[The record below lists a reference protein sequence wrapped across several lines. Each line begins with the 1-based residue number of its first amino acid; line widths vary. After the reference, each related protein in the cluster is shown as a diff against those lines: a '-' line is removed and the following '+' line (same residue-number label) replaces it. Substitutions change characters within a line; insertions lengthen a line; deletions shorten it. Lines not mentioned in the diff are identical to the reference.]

1 MPDHR
6 PKRPSDAAA
15 ASPAAK
21 RARDPSA
28 PSFPT
33 YKDAPDLP
41 PKIRLLCEIL
51 ASNAADVEAALDDA
65 DVRVTTAD
73 VEQVLRFS
81 YAHARASVAF
91 FRWAGH
97 RHLGH
102 EHSPYAWNLVVDI
115 LGKNR
120 LFDPM
125 WDTVASM
132 RSQGLLSLA
141 TFASVFSSL
150 AAAPGSSPLKAFVD
164 MPRYGMDRDT
174 PALNSLLS
182 ALCRA
187 NRLDD
192 ARAVIPVA
200 RAEAGTRPD
209 ADSYAILLEGC
220 EAAADPRVAREV
232 FDEMVRSIGFDPGNV
247 PAYDSFLTTLVS
259 SDSPNALPEAMEY
272 LALLRRRGCSP
283 GERFFRAAL
292 VAHLKAR
299 ELHGAMALWNDFVG
313 RLGIVPDMEM
323 YNTMIM
329 LQGSLGHSA
338 EVIVYL
344 DDMAFN
350 GVFPDTGTYNV
361 VLQFLLKGKKYREAA
376 AVFSEMVKNEC
387 WPNEENCSRALCTF
401 LDTRNWDMGMKVWK
415 CMVENGLPPLE
426 ECANMLVS
434 KMKDV
439 RLPEACKLA
448 EDMIDLGI
456 KLNSATLTKLK
467 QSLQRIKKVEI
478 HDHLLRKWKASM
490 MKDK

>member
-1 MPDHR
+1 MHDHR
-6 PKRPSDAAA
+6 PKRPSDAVA

-21 RARDPSA
+21 RTRDPSA
-28 PSFPT
+28 ASFPT

-51 ASNAADVEAALDDA
+51 ASGADDVEAALDDA

-81 YAHARASVAF
+81 YAHARAAVVF

-97 RHLGH
+97 RHLNH

-125 WDTVASM
+125 WDTVGSM
-132 RSQGLLSLA
+132 HSQGLLSLA
-141 TFASVFSSL
+141 TFASIFSSL
-150 AAAPGSSPLKAFVD
+150 AAAPGSSPLKAFVS
-164 MPRYGMDRDT
+164 MPRYRMERDT

-192 ARAVIPVA
+192 ARAAIPVA

-232 FDEMVRSIGFDPGNV
+232 FDEMVRAIGFDPANV

-259 SDSPNALPEAMEY
+259 SDSPSALPEAMDY
-272 LALLRRRGCSP
+272 LAVLSRQGCSP
-283 GERFFRAAL
+283 GEKFFRAAL
-292 VAHLKAR
+292 AAHLEVR
-299 ELHGAMALWNDFVG
+299 ELRGAGVLWNDFVG
-313 RLGIVPDMEM
+313 RRGLIPDMEM

-329 LQGSLGHSA
+329 LKGSLGHA
-338 EVIVYL
+338 EDIVEYL

-350 GVFPDTGTYNV
+350 GVFPDTDTYNL
-361 VLQFLLKGKKYREAA
+361 VLQFLLKEKKLREAT
-376 AVFSEMVKNEC
+376 AVFNEMVKNEC
-387 WPNEENCSRALCTF
+387 WPNEANCSLALRRF
-401 LDTRNWDMGMKVWK
+401 LDTRNWEMGMKVWK

-426 ECANMLVS
+426 ESGNILVS
-434 KMKDV
+434 KLKDD

-448 EDMIDLGI
+448 EDMIDQGI
-456 KLNSATLTKLK
+456 KLKSSTLNQLK
-467 QSLQRIKKVEI
+467 QSLQKIKKGEI
-478 HDHLLRKWKASM
+478 HDLLFRKWKAHAH
-490 MKDK
+490 

>member
-6 PKRPSDAAA
+6 PKRPSDAVA

-28 PSFPT
+28 SSFPT

-51 ASNAADVEAALDDA
+51 ASCARNVEAALDDA

-81 YAHARASVAF
+81 YAHPRAAADF

-102 EHSPYAWNLVVDI
+102 EHSPYAWNLLVDI

-125 WDTVASM
+125 WETVASM

-150 AAAPGSSPLKAFVD
+150 AVAPGSSPLKAFVD
-164 MPRYGMDRDT
+164 MPRYGMERDT

-192 ARAVIPVA
+192 ARAAIPVA

-220 EAAADPRVAREV
+220 EADPDPGVAREV
-232 FDEMVRSIGFDPGNV
+232 FDEMVRAIGFDPGNV
-247 PAYDSFLTTLVS
+247 PAYNSFLTTLVS

-272 LALLRRRGCSP
+272 LGVLSRRGCSP
-283 GERFFRAAL
+283 GAKFFRAAL
-292 VAHLKAR
+292 AAHLQAC
-299 ELHGAMALWNDFVG
+299 ELHGAMVLWKDFVT
-313 RLGIVPDMEM
+313 LQGIVPDMDM

-329 LQGSLGHSA
+329 LRGSLEKGHV
-338 EVIVYL
+338 EVIVDYL
-344 DDMAFN
+344 EDMAFN
-350 GVFPDTGTYNV
+350 GVFPDTNTYNV
-361 VLQFLLKGKKYREAA
+361 VLQFLLKGKKLREAS
-376 AVFSEMVKNEC
+376 AVFTEMVKNEC
-387 WPNEENCSRALCTF
+387 WPNEANCSRALCMF
-401 LDTRNWDMGMKVWK
+401 LDTRNWDMGLKVWK

-426 ECANMLVS
+426 ECGNMLIS
-434 KMKDV
+434 KLKDD

-448 EDMIDLGI
+448 EDMIDQGI
-456 KLNSATLTKLK
+456 KLTSATLKKLK
-467 QSLQRIKKVEI
+467 QSLQKIKKGEI
-478 HDHLLRKWKASM
+478 HDHLLRKWKAHC
-490 MKDK
+490 